1 MTIGPAPIIRIVERS
16 VRFGIALPA
25 RIDRAQKK
33 RRHQRRPVNFHRPA
47 DGYPSRRPEPYPII
61 PGEGRAWRAFP
72 IESVE
77 GCTIDRV
84 IWYFGSIEP
93 HFAHALAARAT

>member
-1 MTIGPAPIIRIVERS
+1 MTIGPAPMIRIVERS

-25 RIDRAQKK
+25 RIDQAQKK

-61 PGEGRAWRAFP
+61 SGEGRAWRALP
-72 IESVE
+72 SETVE
-77 GCTIDRV
+77 GCTKKRV
-84 IWYFGSIEP
+84 GSGRGSLGP
-93 HFAHALAARAT
+93 PAKQPP